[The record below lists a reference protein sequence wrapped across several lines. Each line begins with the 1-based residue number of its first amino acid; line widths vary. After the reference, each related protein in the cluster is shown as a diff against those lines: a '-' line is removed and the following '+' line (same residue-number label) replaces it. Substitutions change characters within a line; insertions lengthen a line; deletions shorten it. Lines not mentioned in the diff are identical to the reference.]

1 MLFTS
6 ITFLY
11 CFLPILLLV
20 YFVAAKKYRN
30 YILLVFSLFFYAWG
44 EPKFVFLMIFS
55 IIINYFIGLKI
66 DKKKSEDT
74 LSSSNKAKIYLTIG
88 ILFNLCVLGYF
99 KYINFIF
106 DNINRLFNTTI
117 TYKQVALPIGISFF
131 TFQAMSYIID
141 VYRRDGKVQKKLSG
155 LMLYIALFP
164 QLIAGPIVR
173 YSTVDDQIRERQES
187 TSKFA
192 EGINRFILG
201 LGKKILLANN
211 MAVIADRAFNAV
223 GAGTEISTGFAW
235 AGILCYTLQIY
246 FDFSGYSDM
255 AIGLGK
261 MFGFEFLENFNYP
274 YISKSVGE
282 FWRRWH
288 ISLGSWFR
296 DYVYIPLGGNRR
308 STGRNI
314 LNLCVVW
321 FLTGLWHGANWT
333 FILWGCYFGAFI
345 IFERYILKNKMDNI
359 NGYVRMAI
367 TFFIAVLGW
376 VLFRA
381 ENLQI
386 AIEYYK
392 RLFSFNTSTL
402 WDSNMNFFVYEYGL
416 LFFISLLAAT
426 PLFKNMVDKV
436 FVNKEE
442 SSIYFTLEMLFLMFI
457 MYIATAHLIT
467 SDFNPFIYFNF

>member
-30 YILLVFSLFFYAWG
+30 YILLAFSLFFYAWG

-55 IIINYFIGLKI
+55 IIINYYIGIKI
-66 DKKKSEDT
+66 DKEKSDNIT
-74 LSSSNKAKIYLTIG
+74 NDKNKAKLYLTLGVI
-88 ILFNLCVLGYF
+88 FNLCLLGYF
-99 KYINFIF
+99 KYINFIL
-106 DNINRLFNTTI
+106 DNINNIFNTEI
-117 TYKQVALPIGISFF
+117 MYKQVALPIGISFF
-131 TFQAMSYIID
+131 TFQAMSYVID
-141 VYRRDGKVQKKLSG
+141 VYRGDGKVQNKLSS

-173 YSTVDDQIRERQES
+173 YSTVDDQIREREE
-187 TSKFA
+187 TTTKFA
-192 EGINRFILG
+192 DGINRFIIG

-211 MAVIADRAFNAV
+211 MAIIADRAFNAV
-223 GAGTEISTGFAW
+223 GAGDEISISFAW

-288 ISLGSWFR
+288 ISLGSWFK

-314 LNLCVVW
+314 FNLCVVW

-345 IFERYILKNKMDNI
+345 IFERYVLKNKMDKL
-359 NGYVRMAI
+359 NGYVRIII
-367 TFFIAVLGW
+367 TFFIVVLGW

-381 ENLQI
+381 ENLHI
-386 AIEYYK
+386 ALDYYTS
-392 RLFSFNTSTL
+392 LFSVGKLPL
-402 WDSNMNFFVYEYGL
+402 WDSNMNFFVYEYGV
-416 LFFISLLAAT
+416 FFLISLFAAT
-426 PLFKNMVDKV
+426 PLFKIVIAKMFPDKQ
-436 FVNKEE
+436 N
-442 SSIYFTLEMLFLMFI
+442 SNIYYALEMISLVFI
-457 MYIATAHLIT
+457 MYIATAHLIA